1 MKNISI
7 YLNIVLFIA
16 VALLYVDK
24 FAGNNKHDEKVA
36 DNGSA
41 NSADIVYINMDSL
54 LNGYDLYNDLQTQFM
69 QEQRQ
74 AEANLNSK
82 SKAYQR
88 KAMELQDKYE
98 KHLVTQS
105 QAEQMQQQLG
115 NEQQNLIQA
124 KDQIESQLMEKRQNL
139 NKQIFDK
146 IYEYLEKYNKTK
158 KYKLILGNTMRSN
171 ILEGDKNLDITIP
184 ILKGLN
190 EEYQT
195 NGKTEGKTPV
205 DEKK

>member
-36 DNGSA
+36 DNVSA

-54 LNGYDLYNDLQTQFM
+54 LNGYDLYNELKTQLM
-69 QEQRQ
+69 QEQNQ
-74 AEANLNSK
+74 AEANFNSK
-82 SKAYQR
+82 TKAYQR
-88 KAMELQDKYE
+88 KAMEFQQKYE

-105 QAEQMQQQLG
+105 QAEQMQQQLSG
-115 NEQQNLIQA
+115 EQQNLMQV
-124 KDQIESQLMEKRQNL
+124 KDQLESQLMEKQQNM

-158 KYKLILGNTMRSN
+158 KYKLILGNTMRTN
-171 ILEGDKNLDITIP
+171 ILEGDKNLDITTP

-190 EEYQT
+190 EEYQN
-195 NGKTEGKTPV
+195 NGNKDGKTPV

>member
-24 FAGNNKHDEKVA
+24 FAGNNKHDEKAA
-36 DNGSA
+36 DKASA
-41 NSADIVYINMDSL
+41 NSVDIVYINMDSL

-82 SKAYQR
+82 SKSYQR

-105 QAEQMQQQLG
+105 QAEQMQKQLA
-115 NEQQNLIQA
+115 NEQQNLLQA
-124 KDQIESQLMEKRQNL
+124 KDQIESQLMDKQQKM

-146 IYEYLEKYNKTK
+146 IHDYLEKYNKTK
-158 KYKLILGNTMRSN
+158 QYKLILGNSMRAN
-171 ILEGDKNLDITIP
+171 ILEGDTNLDITET

-190 EEYQT
+190 EDYQKD
-195 NGKTEGKTPV
+195 GKTVAPA